1 MDGSLGAPGF
11 VTELVAKTECDYCFV
26 CGPGP
31 MLRAVLALP
40 QLTGGQ
46 ISFEERM
53 GCGFG
58 ACVGCTMETKN
69 GPRRVCKDGP
79 VFRKEE
85 IL

>member
-1 MDGSLGAPGF
+1 MKKQLSLLALAARNSLF
-11 VTELVAKTECDYCFV
+11 
-26 CGPGP
+26 
-31 MLRAVLALP
+31 RAVLALP